1 MISEKQFADSAQT
14 LNVEVAAIKAVA
26 EIESSGEG
34 FLADGKPKILFEPH
48 IFWKQ
53 LRAKGI
59 NPNLFMEEN
68 PDILYPTWKSGAYGP
83 VSRQHERLE
92 KASKINRDAALQSAS
107 WGKFQIMGFNWKLCG
122 AASLQE
128 FINDMFE
135 SEDKQLLRFTI
146 YIKNTFLDDEL
157 RNHDWA
163 GFARGYNGPQY
174 LKNRYDTKLRTA
186 YLKYKGQVHA

>member
-1 MISEKQFADSAQT
+1 MISEKQFADSAAS
-14 LNVEVAAIKAVA
+14 LRVEVAAIKAVA
-26 EIESSGEG
+26 EVESSGDG
-34 FLADGKPKILFEPH
+34 FLADGQPKILFEPH

-59 NPNLFMEEN
+59 DPNLFMEEN

-83 VSRQHERLE
+83 VSKQHDRME
-92 KASKINRDAALQSAS
+92 KAAKINRDAALMSAS

-122 AASLQE
+122 TASLQE
-128 FINDMFE
+128 FINEMYKD
-135 SEDKQLLRFTI
+135 EDSHLKCFTN
-146 YIKNTFLDDEL
+146 YLKSTFLDDEL

-174 LKNRYDTKLRTA
+174 VKNKYDVKLRAA
-186 YLKYKGQVHA
+186 YLKYQDQIPA